1 MNLVQINERLKDLPM
16 QVVQQYANGMNPEV
30 PPYLALGELQ
40 RREMSQ
46 KQMATA
52 QGAQQ
57 GPQPSVKEQV
67 EQKAGLMALQ
77 QMQQQQMAQQQA
89 QPRGPM
95 PVPAGVPQPEPQPE
109 AMMARGGLAGI
120 PVRRDMFEYAGGGII
135 AFANGGDT
143 MGTPSLEQ
151 QDLTSQAASITDE
164 MVAERRNKA
173 KLIAEL
179 EQKLAFLTNAGAPQ
193 AAQVRAQLEALK
205 GSEAPRAAPSAQPA
219 ARQPPPPQAGAKVGS
234 GLPLAAQQK
243 LGAQQP
249 AASPMPAAQ
258 RPAAPTPAADLPA
271 ALAAMQ
277 APKAAAIPV
286 SPDRAEVEDLMKSQK
301 RAAPTAQGVIS
312 DVNALMPAGM
322 QEAAQQKLFADQRA
336 RAEERKA
343 TFEKTRPSGLDDL
356 IRVFG
361 QAGQYKGLSGMG
373 PAYTANQQQKRAEE
387 LAFQKEQDAL
397 LTAIEGRST
406 AADKGVFEAR
416 TGAMDKAQ
424 SLFGQSEKSILEAA
438 TKKLE
443 ASQGRLDKES
453 QLNMQRDLKMFEMAQ
468 EERLKNMDIKQREI
482 ESKRA
487 DARSPAA
494 KAAEFVALRQR
505 ARDLREK
512 GKVAEA
518 DRLDAQAADMAAYG
532 GGSGAGEENAATR
545 SLRTAL
551 EAVNKRLELMGSDDP
566 DYPTLRKQQKD
577 ISDQLVNRALG
588 SPASQ
593 GGKTPPPP
601 PGFTPDKP

>member
-1 MNLVQINERLKDLPM
+1 
-16 QVVQQYANGMNPEV
+16 
-30 PPYLALGELQ
+30 
-40 RREMSQ
+40 
-46 KQMATA
+46 
-52 QGAQQ
+52 
-57 GPQPSVKEQV
+57 
-67 EQKAGLMALQ
+67 
-77 QMQQQQMAQQQA
+77 
-89 QPRGPM
+89 
-95 PVPAGVPQPEPQPE
+95 
-109 AMMARGGLAGI
+109 
-120 PVRRDMFEYAGGGII
+120 
-135 AFANGGDT
+135 
-143 MGTPSLEQ
+143 
-151 QDLTSQAASITDE
+151 
-164 MVAERRNKA
+164 
-173 KLIAEL
+173 
-179 EQKLAFLTNAGAPQ
+179 
-193 AAQVRAQLEALK
+193 
-205 GSEAPRAAPSAQPA
+205 
-219 ARQPPPPQAGAKVGS
+219 
-234 GLPLAAQQK
+234 
-243 LGAQQP
+243 
-249 AASPMPAAQ
+249 
-258 RPAAPTPAADLPA
+258 
-271 ALAAMQ
+271 
-277 APKAAAIPV
+277 
-286 SPDRAEVEDLMKSQK
+286 
-301 RAAPTAQGVIS
+301 
-312 DVNALMPAGM
+312 
-322 QEAAQQKLFADQRA
+322 
-336 RAEERKA
+336 
-343 TFEKTRPSGLDDL
+343 
-356 IRVFG
+356 VFG

-551 EAVNKRLELMGSDDP
+551 EAVNSRLELMSSDDP
-566 DYPTLRKQQKD
+566 DYITLKKQQKD
-577 ISDQLVNRALG
+577 ISDQLVGRALG
-588 SPASQ
+588 SSASQ
-593 GGKTPPPP
+593 SSKPITKAEYDKLPKGATYIA
-601 PGFTPDKP
+601 PDGTQRTKG